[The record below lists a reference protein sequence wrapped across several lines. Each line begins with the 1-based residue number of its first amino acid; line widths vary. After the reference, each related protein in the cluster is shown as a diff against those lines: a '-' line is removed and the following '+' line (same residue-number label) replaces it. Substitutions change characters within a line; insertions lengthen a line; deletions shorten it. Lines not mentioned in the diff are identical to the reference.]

1 MEKEENTVAGTV
13 EEKDKAE
20 AVATETKVAETKATE
35 TKAAE
40 AKTTETKA
48 TDSDATN
55 NKTADNKTAD
65 NKTANNKTA
74 DNNAVN
80 DSDKESIS
88 DVDIININ
96 EEENKQK
103 KSENSKKQGMRKAP
117 PKNTNDFIANQKKR
131 KRRRLLIILLIVAAV
146 IGLIVF
152 WISNSVKKAK
162 ETLAGLSANTVQTA
176 FVEKKT
182 LYDSKDATGTLYA
195 LESRTITRSLQGSEQ
210 GGAKINAINVEV
222 GDHVSVGDVLVEFSK
237 ENVEKSIAEAKEDIG
252 TQKQLD
258 ALNAEDEQRKYV
270 YTYESAA
277 TSMKDAAQN
286 VEDALKEL
294 YEACDAYGDAKRARD
309 EAKEKENWDDVKASY
324 EAQVA
329 NAYQAEQQAQ
339 KAYDNAVKAQADGG
353 QGSVS
358 SVANSLSE
366 ADSAYKKAQITA
378 GDTVKKLQ
386 RQLNDS
392 IDSLDDYIVYA
403 TIDGVVTEV
412 NVSEGNTF
420 VSGNVLTIQDDS
432 GYKADVLVDEYD
444 IPKVKKAYEEKKANG
459 QNLEVV
465 VKTDATGDKE
475 FKGHVTLISPT
486 STTTTSFSSTSSG
499 SGSSSGGTSSSG
511 AANYKVS
518 IELDEID
525 ESFMIGMSAKVA
537 IIVNQSPAN
546 SLCVP
551 YNCVKQTDDGK
562 YIVKVLDENGDKN
575 TADDIL
581 PAGAVA
587 NEGRRS
593 KDEVANNNGIVVE
606 KEETSET
613 KIEVTADK
621 GKKGFSFGKSDEE
634 PVEIGKRYRE
644 VEVEK
649 IFDTD
654 YYVAIVPKEEGSLKE
669 GDEII
674 VVTEKSSGDDFM
686 AMFGPM

>member
-20 AVATETKVAETKATE
+20 AVATETKATE

-40 AKTTETKA
+40 TKA
-48 TDSDATN
+48 TD
-55 NKTADNKTAD
+55 
-65 NKTANNKTA
+65 
-74 DNNAVN
+74 
-80 DSDKESIS
+80 S

-103 KSENSKKQGMRKAP
+103 KSDNSKKQGMRKAP

-270 YTYESAA
+270 YSYESAA

-286 VEDALKEL
+286 VDDALKEL

-309 EAKEKENWDDVKASY
+309 EAMEKENWDDVKASY
-324 EAQVA
+324 EAQVS

-366 ADSAYKKAQITA
+366 ADSSYKKAQITS
-378 GDTVKKLQ
+378 GETVKKLE

-621 GKKGFSFGKSDEE
+621 GKKGFSFGKSGEE

>member
-20 AVATETKVAETKATE
+20 AVATETKAAE

-40 AKTTETKA
+40 AKAAEAKA

-55 NKTADNKTAD
+55 NKTAD

-286 VEDALKEL
+286 VDDALKAL

-309 EAKEKENWDDVKASY
+309 EAMEKENWDDVKASY

-366 ADSAYKKAQITA
+366 ADSSYKKAQITS
-378 GDTVKKLQ
+378 GETVKKLE

-537 IIVNQSPAN
+537 IIVNQSPEN

-613 KIEVTADK
+613 KIDVTADK

-674 VVTEKSSGDDFM
+674 VLTEKSSGDDFM

>member
-20 AVATETKVAETKATE
+20 AVATETKVAETKA
-35 TKAAE
+35 A
-40 AKTTETKA
+40 ETKA

-55 NKTADNKTAD
+55 NKTAD

-131 KRRRLLIILLIVAAV
+131 KRRRLLFILLIVAAV

-309 EAKEKENWDDVKASY
+309 EAMEKENWDDVKASY

-366 ADSAYKKAQITA
+366 ADSSYKKAQITS
-378 GDTVKKLQ
+378 GETVKKLE

-537 IIVNQSPAN
+537 IIVNQSPEN

-621 GKKGFSFGKSDEE
+621 GKEGFSFGKSDEE

-674 VVTEKSSGDDFM
+674 VVTEKSSDDDFM

>member
-20 AVATETKVAETKATE
+20 AVATETK
-35 TKAAE
+35 
-40 AKTTETKA
+40 A

-55 NKTADNKTAD
+55 NKTAD

-103 KSENSKKQGMRKAP
+103 KSDNSKKQGMRKAP

-286 VEDALKEL
+286 VDDALKAL

-309 EAKEKENWDDVKASY
+309 EAMEKENWDDVKASY

-366 ADSAYKKAQITA
+366 ADSSYKKAQITS
-378 GDTVKKLQ
+378 GETVKKLE

-537 IIVNQSPAN
+537 IIVNQSPEN

-621 GKKGFSFGKSDEE
+621 GKKGFSFGKSGEE

-674 VVTEKSSGDDFM
+674 VLTEKSSGDDFM

>member
-20 AVATETKVAETKATE
+20 AVVTETKVAETKVAE
-35 TKAAE
+35 TKAA
-40 AKTTETKA
+40 ETKA
-48 TDSDATN
+48 TDSDVTN

-103 KSENSKKQGMRKAP
+103 KSDNSKKQGMRKAP

-162 ETLAGLSANTVQTA
+162 EALAGLSANTVQTA

-237 ENVEKSIAEAKEDIG
+237 ENVEKSIEEAKEDIG

-270 YTYESAA
+270 YSYESAA

-286 VEDALKEL
+286 VDDALKAL

-353 QGSVS
+353 QGSAS

>member
-1 MEKEENTVAGTV
+1 MEKEENTVAETV

-20 AVATETKVAETKATE
+20 AVATETKATETKVAETKA
-35 TKAAE
+35 A
-40 AKTTETKA
+40 ETKA

-55 NKTADNKTAD
+55 NKTAD

-103 KSENSKKQGMRKAP
+103 KSDNSKKQGMRKAP

-162 ETLAGLSANTVQTA
+162 EALAGLSANTVQTA

-237 ENVEKSIAEAKEDIG
+237 ENVEKSIEEAKEDIG

-270 YTYESAA
+270 YSYESAA

-286 VEDALKEL
+286 VDDALKAL

-366 ADSAYKKAQITA
+366 ADSSYKKAQITS
-378 GDTVKKLQ
+378 GETVKKLE

>member
-20 AVATETKVAETKATE
+20 AVAAETKAVEVKAAE
-35 TKAAE
+35 TKA
-40 AKTTETKA
+40 TETKA

-65 NKTANNKTA
+65 NKIANNKTA

-103 KSENSKKQGMRKAP
+103 KSDNSKKQGMRKAP

-162 ETLAGLSANTVQTA
+162 EKLAGLSANTVQTA

-210 GGAKINAINVEV
+210 GGAKINTINVEV

-237 ENVEKSIAEAKEDIG
+237 ENVEKSIEEAKEDIG

-270 YTYESAA
+270 YSYESAA

-286 VEDALKEL
+286 VDDALKAL

-353 QGSVS
+353 QGSAS

>member
-35 TKAAE
+35 TKA
-40 AKTTETKA
+40 

-55 NKTADNKTAD
+55 NKTAD

-162 ETLAGLSANTVQTA
+162 EKLAGLSANTVQTA

-237 ENVEKSIAEAKEDIG
+237 ENVEKSIEEAKEDIG

-286 VEDALKEL
+286 VDDALKAL

-353 QGSVS
+353 QGSAS

-366 ADSAYKKAQITA
+366 ADSSYKKAQITS
-378 GDTVKKLQ
+378 GETVKKLE

>member
-20 AVATETKVAETKATE
+20 AVATETKVAETKVAE
-35 TKAAE
+35 TKAA
-40 AKTTETKA
+40 ETKA

-65 NKTANNKTA
+65 NKIANNKTA

-103 KSENSKKQGMRKAP
+103 KSDNSKKQGMRKAP

-210 GGAKINAINVEV
+210 GGAKINTINVEV

-237 ENVEKSIAEAKEDIG
+237 ENVEKSIEEAKEDIG

-270 YTYESAA
+270 YSYESAA

-286 VEDALKEL
+286 VDDALKAL

-353 QGSVS
+353 QGSAS

>member
-20 AVATETKVAETKATE
+20 AVATETKVAETKAAE
-35 TKAAE
+35 TKA
-40 AKTTETKA
+40 TETKA

-65 NKTANNKTA
+65 NKIANNKTA

-270 YTYESAA
+270 YSYESAA

-286 VEDALKEL
+286 VDDALKAL

-353 QGSVS
+353 QGSAS

-366 ADSAYKKAQITA
+366 ADSSYKKAQITA
-378 GDTVKKLQ
+378 GETVKKLE

>member
-20 AVATETKVAETKATE
+20 AVATETKVAETKVAE
-35 TKAAE
+35 TKAA
-40 AKTTETKA
+40 ETKA

-65 NKTANNKTA
+65 NKIANNKTA

-162 ETLAGLSANTVQTA
+162 EKLAGLSANTVQTA

-210 GGAKINAINVEV
+210 GGAKINTINVEV

-237 ENVEKSIAEAKEDIG
+237 ENVEKSIEEAKEDIG

-270 YTYESAA
+270 YSYESAA

-286 VEDALKEL
+286 VDDALKAL

-366 ADSAYKKAQITA
+366 ADSSYKKAQITS
-378 GDTVKKLQ
+378 GETVKKLE

-593 KDEVANNNGIVVE
+593 KNEVANNNGIVVE

>member
-20 AVATETKVAETKATE
+20 AVATETKVAETKVAE
-35 TKAAE
+35 TKAA
-40 AKTTETKA
+40 ETKA

-65 NKTANNKTA
+65 NKIANNKTA

-103 KSENSKKQGMRKAP
+103 KSDNSKKQGMRKAP

-152 WISNSVKKAK
+152 WILNSVKKAK

-286 VEDALKEL
+286 VDDALKEL

-353 QGSVS
+353 QGSAS

>member
-20 AVATETKVAETKATE
+20 AVATETKVAETKAAE
-35 TKAAE
+35 TKA
-40 AKTTETKA
+40 TETKA

-65 NKTANNKTA
+65 NKIANNKTA

-286 VEDALKEL
+286 VDDALKAL

-366 ADSAYKKAQITA
+366 ADSSYKKAQITS
-378 GDTVKKLQ
+378 GETVKKLE

>member
-35 TKAAE
+35 TKA
-40 AKTTETKA
+40 

-55 NKTADNKTAD
+55 NKTAD

-103 KSENSKKQGMRKAP
+103 KSDNSKKQGMRKAP

-162 ETLAGLSANTVQTA
+162 EALAGLSANTVQTA

-309 EAKEKENWDDVKASY
+309 EAMEKENWDDVKASY

-366 ADSAYKKAQITA
+366 ADSSYKKAQITS
-378 GDTVKKLQ
+378 GETVKKLE

-674 VVTEKSSGDDFM
+674 VLTEKSSGDDFM

>member
-20 AVATETKVAETKATE
+20 AVATETKVAETKVAE
-35 TKAAE
+35 TKAA
-40 AKTTETKA
+40 ETKA

-162 ETLAGLSANTVQTA
+162 EKLAGLSANTVQTA

-237 ENVEKSIAEAKEDIG
+237 ENVEKSIEEAKEDIG

-286 VEDALKEL
+286 VDDALKAL

-309 EAKEKENWDDVKASY
+309 EAKEKANWDDVKASY

-366 ADSAYKKAQITA
+366 ADSSYKKAQITS
-378 GDTVKKLQ
+378 GETVKKLE

>member
-20 AVATETKVAETKATE
+20 AVATETKATETKVAE

-40 AKTTETKA
+40 AKA

-55 NKTADNKTAD
+55 NKTAD

-103 KSENSKKQGMRKAP
+103 KSDNSKKQGMRKAP

-162 ETLAGLSANTVQTA
+162 EALAGLSANTVQTA

-309 EAKEKENWDDVKASY
+309 EAMEKENWDDVKASY

-366 ADSAYKKAQITA
+366 ADSSYKKAQITS
-378 GDTVKKLQ
+378 GETVKKLE

>member
-20 AVATETKVAETKATE
+20 AVATETKVAETKVAE
-35 TKAAE
+35 TKAA
-40 AKTTETKA
+40 ETKA

-65 NKTANNKTA
+65 NKIANNKTA

-237 ENVEKSIAEAKEDIG
+237 ENVEKSIEEAKEDIG

-270 YTYESAA
+270 YSYESAA

-286 VEDALKEL
+286 VDDALKAL

-353 QGSVS
+353 QGSAS

>member
-20 AVATETKVAETKATE
+20 AVATETKVAETKVAE
-35 TKAAE
+35 TKAA
-40 AKTTETKA
+40 ETKA

-65 NKTANNKTA
+65 NKIANNKTA

-162 ETLAGLSANTVQTA
+162 EKLAGLSANTVQTA

-210 GGAKINAINVEV
+210 GGAKINTINVEV

-237 ENVEKSIAEAKEDIG
+237 ENVEKSIEEAKEDIG

-270 YTYESAA
+270 YSYESAA

-286 VEDALKEL
+286 VDDALKAL

-366 ADSAYKKAQITA
+366 ADSSYKKAQITS
-378 GDTVKKLQ
+378 GETVKKLE

>member
-20 AVATETKVAETKATE
+20 AVATETKVAETKA
-35 TKAAE
+35 A
-40 AKTTETKA
+40 ETKA

-162 ETLAGLSANTVQTA
+162 EALAGLSANTVQTA

-270 YTYESAA
+270 YSYESAA

-286 VEDALKEL
+286 VDDALKAL

-309 EAKEKENWDDVKASY
+309 EAKEKANWDDIKASY

-353 QGSVS
+353 QGSAS

>member
-1 MEKEENTVAGTV
+1 MEKEENTVAETV

-20 AVATETKVAETKATE
+20 AVATETKVAETKAAE
-35 TKAAE
+35 TKA
-40 AKTTETKA
+40 TETKA

-55 NKTADNKTAD
+55 NKTAD

-162 ETLAGLSANTVQTA
+162 EKLAGLSANTVQTA

-237 ENVEKSIAEAKEDIG
+237 ENVEKSIEEAKEDIG

-286 VEDALKEL
+286 VDDALKEL

-366 ADSAYKKAQITA
+366 ADSSYKKAQITS
-378 GDTVKKLQ
+378 GETVKKLE

>member
-20 AVATETKVAETKATE
+20 AVATETKVAETKAAE
-35 TKAAE
+35 TKA
-40 AKTTETKA
+40 TETKA

-65 NKTANNKTA
+65 NKIANNKTA

-162 ETLAGLSANTVQTA
+162 EKLAGLSANTVQTA

-286 VEDALKEL
+286 VDDALKAL

-309 EAKEKENWDDVKASY
+309 EAMEKENWDDVKASY

-366 ADSAYKKAQITA
+366 ADSSYKKAQITS
-378 GDTVKKLQ
+378 GETVKKLE

>member
-20 AVATETKVAETKATE
+20 AVATETKATE

-40 AKTTETKA
+40 SKA

-162 ETLAGLSANTVQTA
+162 EALAGLSANTVQTA

-237 ENVEKSIAEAKEDIG
+237 ENVEKSIEEAKEDIG

-270 YTYESAA
+270 YSYESAA

-286 VEDALKEL
+286 VDDALKAL

-353 QGSVS
+353 QGSAS

-674 VVTEKSSGDDFM
+674 VVTDKSSGDDFM

>member
-1 MEKEENTVAGTV
+1 MEKEQNTVAGTV

-20 AVATETKVAETKATE
+20 AVAAETKVAETKVAETKA
-35 TKAAE
+35 AE
-40 AKTTETKA
+40 AKA

-55 NKTADNKTAD
+55 NKTAD

-103 KSENSKKQGMRKAP
+103 KSDNSKKQGMRKAP

-309 EAKEKENWDDVKASY
+309 EAKEKANWDDKKASY

-366 ADSAYKKAQITA
+366 ADSSYKKAQITS
-378 GDTVKKLQ
+378 GETVKKLE

-621 GKKGFSFGKSDEE
+621 GKKGFSFGKSGEE

-674 VVTEKSSGDDFM
+674 VLTEKSSGDDFM

>member
-35 TKAAE
+35 TKA
-40 AKTTETKA
+40 

-55 NKTADNKTAD
+55 NKTAD

-103 KSENSKKQGMRKAP
+103 KSDNSKKQGMRKAP

-131 KRRRLLIILLIVAAV
+131 KRRRLFIILLIVAAV

-366 ADSAYKKAQITA
+366 ADSSYKKAQITS
-378 GDTVKKLQ
+378 GETVKKLE

-674 VVTEKSSGDDFM
+674 VLTEKSSGDDFM

>member
-20 AVATETKVAETKATE
+20 AVATETK
-35 TKAAE
+35 AAE
-40 AKTTETKA
+40 AKA

-55 NKTADNKTAD
+55 NKTAD

-286 VEDALKEL
+286 VDDALKAL

-309 EAKEKENWDDVKASY
+309 EAMEKENWDDVKASY

-366 ADSAYKKAQITA
+366 ADSSYKKAQITS
-378 GDTVKKLQ
+378 GETVKKLE

-537 IIVNQSPAN
+537 IIVNQSPEN

-613 KIEVTADK
+613 KIDVTADK

-674 VVTEKSSGDDFM
+674 VLTEKSSGDDFM

>member
-1 MEKEENTVAGTV
+1 MEKEENTVAETV

-20 AVATETKVAETKATE
+20 AVATETKATETKVAETKA
-35 TKAAE
+35 A
-40 AKTTETKA
+40 ETKA

-55 NKTADNKTAD
+55 NKTADNKTANNKTAD

-103 KSENSKKQGMRKAP
+103 KSDNSKKQGMRKAP

-162 ETLAGLSANTVQTA
+162 EALAGLSANTVQTA

-237 ENVEKSIAEAKEDIG
+237 ENVEKSIAEAQEDIG

-286 VEDALKEL
+286 VDDALKAL

-309 EAKEKENWDDVKASY
+309 EAMEKENWDDIKASY

-366 ADSAYKKAQITA
+366 ADSSYKKAQITS
-378 GDTVKKLQ
+378 GETVKKLE

-537 IIVNQSPAN
+537 IIVNQSPEN

-674 VVTEKSSGDDFM
+674 VLTEKSSGDDFM

>member
-20 AVATETKVAETKATE
+20 AVATETKVAETKVAE
-35 TKAAE
+35 TKAA
-40 AKTTETKA
+40 ETKA

-65 NKTANNKTA
+65 NKIANNKTA

-162 ETLAGLSANTVQTA
+162 EKLAGLSANTVQTA

-210 GGAKINAINVEV
+210 GGAKINTINVEV

-237 ENVEKSIAEAKEDIG
+237 ENVEKSIEEAKEDIG

-270 YTYESAA
+270 YSYESAA

-286 VEDALKEL
+286 VDDALKAL

-353 QGSVS
+353 QGSAS

>member
-20 AVATETKVAETKATE
+20 AVATETKAAE

-40 AKTTETKA
+40 ARAAEAKA

-55 NKTADNKTAD
+55 NKTAD

-103 KSENSKKQGMRKAP
+103 KSDNSKKQGMRKAP

-237 ENVEKSIAEAKEDIG
+237 ENVEKSIAEAQEDIG

-270 YTYESAA
+270 YSYESAA
-277 TSMKDAAQN
+277 TSMKDTAQN

-309 EAKEKENWDDVKASY
+309 EAKEEAESKGENWDDKKASY

-366 ADSAYKKAQITA
+366 ADSSYKKAQITA
-378 GDTVKKLQ
+378 GETVKKLQ

>member
-20 AVATETKVAETKATE
+20 AVATETK
-35 TKAAE
+35 AAE
-40 AKTTETKA
+40 AKA

-65 NKTANNKTA
+65 NKIANNKTA

-103 KSENSKKQGMRKAP
+103 KSDNSKKQGMRKAP

-237 ENVEKSIAEAKEDIG
+237 ENVEKSIEEAKEDIG

-270 YTYESAA
+270 YSYESAA

-286 VEDALKEL
+286 VDDALKAL

-309 EAKEKENWDDVKASY
+309 EAMEKENWDDVKASY

-366 ADSAYKKAQITA
+366 ADSSYKKAQITS
-378 GDTVKKLQ
+378 GETVKKLE

-537 IIVNQSPAN
+537 IIVNQSPEN

>member
-20 AVATETKVAETKATE
+20 AVATETK
-35 TKAAE
+35 AAE
-40 AKTTETKA
+40 AKA

-55 NKTADNKTAD
+55 NKTAD

-103 KSENSKKQGMRKAP
+103 KSDNSKKQGMRKAP

-237 ENVEKSIAEAKEDIG
+237 ENVEKSIAEAQEDIG

-277 TSMKDAAQN
+277 TSMKNAAQN

-309 EAKEKENWDDVKASY
+309 EAKEKAESEGRNWDDIKASY

-353 QGSVS
+353 HGSVLS
-358 SVANSLSE
+358 VENSLSEVANSLSE

-486 STTTTSFSSTSSG
+486 STTTTSFSSASSG
-499 SGSSSGGTSSSG
+499 SGSGGTSSSG

-537 IIVNQSPAN
+537 IVVNQSPEN

>member
-20 AVATETKVAETKATE
+20 AVATETKVAETKVAE
-35 TKAAE
+35 TKAA
-40 AKTTETKA
+40 ETKA

-65 NKTANNKTA
+65 NKIANNKTA

-162 ETLAGLSANTVQTA
+162 EKLAGLSANTVQTA

-210 GGAKINAINVEV
+210 GGAKINTINVEV

-270 YTYESAA
+270 YSYESAA

-286 VEDALKEL
+286 VDDALKAL

-309 EAKEKENWDDVKASY
+309 EAMEKENWDDVKASY

-353 QGSVS
+353 QGSAS

-537 IIVNQSPAN
+537 IIVNQSPEN

-593 KDEVANNNGIVVE
+593 KNEVANNNGIVVE

>member
-20 AVATETKVAETKATE
+20 AVATETKVAETKVAE

-40 AKTTETKA
+40 TKAAETKA
-48 TDSDATN
+48 TDSDTTN

-65 NKTANNKTA
+65 NKTA

-103 KSENSKKQGMRKAP
+103 KSDNSKKQGMRKAP

-162 ETLAGLSANTVQTA
+162 EKLAGLSANTVQTA

-210 GGAKINAINVEV
+210 GGAKINTINVEV

-237 ENVEKSIAEAKEDIG
+237 ENVEKSIEEAKEDIG

-353 QGSVS
+353 QGSAS

-674 VVTEKSSGDDFM
+674 VLTEKSSGDDFM

>member
-20 AVATETKVAETKATE
+20 AVATETK
-35 TKAAE
+35 AAE
-40 AKTTETKA
+40 AKA

-55 NKTADNKTAD
+55 NKTAD

-103 KSENSKKQGMRKAP
+103 KSDNSKKQGMRKAP

-162 ETLAGLSANTVQTA
+162 EALAGLSANTVQTA

-286 VEDALKEL
+286 VDDALKEL

-353 QGSVS
+353 QGSAS

>member
-20 AVATETKVAETKATE
+20 AVATETKVAETKVAE
-35 TKAAE
+35 TKAA
-40 AKTTETKA
+40 ETKA

-65 NKTANNKTA
+65 NKIANNKTA

-162 ETLAGLSANTVQTA
+162 EKLAGLSANTVQTA

-270 YTYESAA
+270 YSYESAA

-286 VEDALKEL
+286 VDDALKAL

-366 ADSAYKKAQITA
+366 ADSSYKKAQITS
-378 GDTVKKLQ
+378 GETVKKLE

-593 KDEVANNNGIVVE
+593 KNEVANNNGIVVE

>member
-20 AVATETKVAETKATE
+20 AVATETKVAETKA
-35 TKAAE
+35 AE
-40 AKTTETKA
+40 AKA

-103 KSENSKKQGMRKAP
+103 KSDNSKKQGMRKAP

-237 ENVEKSIAEAKEDIG
+237 ENVEKSIEEAKEDIG

-309 EAKEKENWDDVKASY
+309 EAKEKAESEGRNWDDIKASY

-366 ADSAYKKAQITA
+366 ADSSYKKAQITS
-378 GDTVKKLQ
+378 GETVKKLE

-444 IPKVKKAYEEKKANG
+444 IPKVKKSYEEKKANG

-475 FKGHVTLISPT
+475 FKGHVTLI
-486 STTTTSFSSTSSG
+486 
-499 SGSSSGGTSSSG
+499 
-511 AANYKVS
+511 
-518 IELDEID
+518 
-525 ESFMIGMSAKVA
+525 
-537 IIVNQSPAN
+537 
-546 SLCVP
+546 
-551 YNCVKQTDDGK
+551 
-562 YIVKVLDENGDKN
+562 
-575 TADDIL
+575 
-581 PAGAVA
+581 
-587 NEGRRS
+587 
-593 KDEVANNNGIVVE
+593 
-606 KEETSET
+606 
-613 KIEVTADK
+613 
-621 GKKGFSFGKSDEE
+621 
-634 PVEIGKRYRE
+634 
-644 VEVEK
+644 
-649 IFDTD
+649 
-654 YYVAIVPKEEGSLKE
+654 
-669 GDEII
+669 
-674 VVTEKSSGDDFM
+674 
-686 AMFGPM
+686 

>member
-20 AVATETKVAETKATE
+20 AVATETKVAETKA
-35 TKAAE
+35 AE
-40 AKTTETKA
+40 AKA

-103 KSENSKKQGMRKAP
+103 KSDNSKKQGMRKAP

-131 KRRRLLIILLIVAAV
+131 KRIRLLIILLIVAAV

-162 ETLAGLSANTVQTA
+162 EALAGLSANTVQTA

-237 ENVEKSIAEAKEDIG
+237 ENVEKSIEEAKEDIG

-270 YTYESAA
+270 YSYESAA

-286 VEDALKEL
+286 VDDALKAL

-309 EAKEKENWDDVKASY
+309 EAMEKENWDDVKASY
-324 EAQVA
+324 GAQVA

-366 ADSAYKKAQITA
+366 ADSSYKKAQITS
-378 GDTVKKLQ
+378 GETVKKLE

>member
-20 AVATETKVAETKATE
+20 AVAAETKAT
-35 TKAAE
+35 
-40 AKTTETKA
+40 
-48 TDSDATN
+48 D
-55 NKTADNKTAD
+55 
-65 NKTANNKTA
+65 
-74 DNNAVN
+74 
-80 DSDKESIS
+80 S

-103 KSENSKKQGMRKAP
+103 KSDNSKKQGMRKAP

-286 VEDALKEL
+286 VDDALKAL

-309 EAKEKENWDDVKASY
+309 EAKEKANWDDVKASY

-353 QGSVS
+353 QGSAS

-366 ADSAYKKAQITA
+366 ADSSYKKAQITS
-378 GDTVKKLQ
+378 GETVKKLE

-674 VVTEKSSGDDFM
+674 VLTEKSSGDDFM

>member
-20 AVATETKVAETKATE
+20 AVATETKVAETKTAE
-35 TKAAE
+35 T
-40 AKTTETKA
+40 KTTETKA

-55 NKTADNKTAD
+55 NKTAD

-162 ETLAGLSANTVQTA
+162 EKLAGLSANTVQTA

-237 ENVEKSIAEAKEDIG
+237 ENVEKSIEEAKEDIG

-270 YTYESAA
+270 YSYESAA

-286 VEDALKEL
+286 VDDALKAL

-353 QGSVS
+353 QGSAS